1 MKIEA
6 RIDKMINGKK
16 LKAIAS
22 VSFDKMYV
30 IKNLRV
36 VDGNKGLFVGM
47 PQEEY
52 TDKQGSPKK
61 SNIFFPTTNLAKCD
75 LEDAVLEAYR
85 LALNQEQGAA
95 PQQANA
101 PTKNYPI
108 LDDGWG
114 MLPFDL

>member
-6 RIDKMINGKK
+6 RIDKMINGSK

-30 IKNLRV
+30 VRNLRV
-36 VDGNKGLFVGM
+36 VDGVKGLFVGM

-52 TDKQGSPKK
+52 LDKQGNPQT
-61 SNIFFPTTNLAKCD
+61 SNIFFPTTNMARGD
-75 LEDAVLEAYR
+75 LQDAVLEAYR
-85 LALNQEQGAA
+85 LALDQKQG
-95 PQQANA
+95 NA
-101 PTKNYPI
+101 PAKAPAPTTDYPI
-108 LDDGWG
+108 IDDGWG